1 MIKASLRSQDFSCES
16 QEEKVMHKV
25 EHVKCSE
32 RVEHKCNDRGKQEN
46 FQEAETKG
54 AAKEFLNKRI
64 PDQES

>member
-1 MIKASLRSQDFSCES
+1 MI
-16 QEEKVMHKV
+16 HKV
-25 EHVKCSE
+25 EHAKCSE